1 MERDEVEVVMLR
13 GVERMA
19 CRGHVARLTMD
30 NTQYGSMAVWQHWT
44 EGLQNPGTRIDSAG
58 DRLCSFILYLR

>member
-30 NTQYGSMAVWQHWT
+30 NTQDNSMAVGST
-44 EGLQNPGTRIDSAG
+44 GLRAFRTLAQ
-58 DRLCSFILYLR
+58 DRQRKKTVFALSFCI

>member
-30 NTQYGSMAVWQHWT
+30 NTQYNSMAVGST
-44 EGLQNPGTRIDSAG
+44 A
-58 DRLCSFILYLR
+58 LRAFRTLARG